1 MNLDQFLL
9 SGLVYLAAT
18 VISAPIAKR
27 LGLGSV
33 LGFLIAGAAI
43 GPWALGFVGGE
54 GETVKSFAEFGVI
67 MMLFLVGL
75 ELEPSK
81 LWALRK
87 HIFGLGLL
95 QVVGTASVVGSVS
108 LLVARDWREGVVIGL
123 ILAMSSTAI
132 VLQSLEERGVL
143 KTPVGQSVFSV
154 LLFQDISVIP
164 ILAVLPLL
172 ATALPAADGHNM
184 SLISGLPAWLQALSI
199 LAVVAGIM
207 LSGRYLLRP
216 IFRFVAETGAREIF
230 VAFALLLVVGITLL
244 MGLIGLSAALGTFL
258 AGVVL
263 ADSEYRHELELDL
276 QPFKGL
282 LLAIFF
288 IAVGAGIDFKLI
300 MSTPILL
307 TMGLVSFLVLKL
319 ALHFGLAKFFKMNW
333 SDASRFSFS
342 LTQGSEFGFVLV
354 GIALGLGLLSPNMAG
369 LLTAIIVL
377 SMAASPLFM
386 MFDEKIIQPRLGA
399 GETSRE
405 ADIIETNGVDVI
417 IAGHGRFGM
426 TIGRIL
432 TAQGI
437 RTAHL
442 DHDPSQV
449 DVLRKFG
456 MKVFYGDALR
466 LDLLEAAG
474 AKEAQL
480 IVIAIDE
487 REKTTELVK
496 IVQLHFPKLKIF
508 ARVYDR
514 THAGE
519 LLRMGVDHIYREVF
533 GSSMYL
539 ATDAL
544 TALGRSEKEATRI
557 VDIFRKHDEK
567 FLRSAQVHQG
577 NDKALVDLARQSRAD
592 IAKVFAADRGE
603 E

>member
-27 LGLGSV
+27 LGLGSI
-33 LGFLIAGAAI
+33 LGFLIAGAVI
-43 GPWALGFVGGE
+43 GPWALGLVGGE

-95 QVVGTASVVGSVS
+95 QVVGTALVIGCVS
-108 LLVARDWREGVVIGL
+108 LLVARDWREGLVIGL

-132 VLQSLEERGVL
+132 VLQSLSERGIL
-143 KTPVGQSVFSV
+143 KAPVGQSVFSV

-172 ATALPAADGHNM
+172 ATALPITEEHNM
-184 SLISGLPAWLQALSI
+184 SLIAGLPAWLQALSI

-207 LSGRYLLRP
+207 VSGRYLLRP
-216 IFRFVAETGAREIF
+216 LFRFVAETGAREIF
-230 VAFALLLVVGITLL
+230 VAFALLLVVGITIL

-300 MSTPILL
+300 MATPMLL
-307 TMGLVSFLVLKL
+307 TIGLVAFLVLKL
-319 ALHFGLAKFFKMNW
+319 AFHFGLARYFKMNW
-333 SDASRFSFS
+333 GDASRFSFS

-354 GIALGLGLLSPNMAG
+354 GIALGLGLLSPSMAG

-377 SMAASPLFM
+377 SMAASPLLM
-386 MFDEKIIQPRLGA
+386 MLDEKFVQPRLGA
-399 GETSRE
+399 AETSRE
-405 ADIIETNGVDVI
+405 ADIIETHGVDVI

-426 TIGRIL
+426 TIGRVL
-432 TAQGI
+432 TAQGV

-474 AKEAQL
+474 AKEAKL

-496 IVQLHFPKLKIF
+496 IVQLYFPNLKIF

-519 LLRMGVDHIYREVF
+519 LLRLGVDHIYREVF

-557 VDIFRKHDEK
+557 VDIFRKHDES
-567 FLRSAQVHQG
+567 FLRSAQAHQG

>member
-1 MNLDQFLL
+1 MNLNQFLL

-33 LGFLIAGAAI
+33 LGFLIAGALI
-43 GPWALGFVGGE
+43 GPSVLGLVGGE

-75 ELEPSK
+75 ELEASK

-87 HIFGLGLL
+87 LIFGLGLM
-95 QVVGTASVVGSVS
+95 QVVGTAVVIGSAS
-108 LLVARDWREGVVIGL
+108 LLVAYNWREALVIGL

-172 ATALPAADGHNM
+172 ATTIPLAGEHNT

-216 IFRFVAETGAREIF
+216 LFRFVAETGAREIF

-300 MSTPILL
+300 MATPLL
-307 TMGLVSFLVLKL
+307 LAVGLLAFLVLKL
-319 ALHFGLAKFFKMNW
+319 ITHFSLARFFKMNW
-333 SDASRFSFS
+333 ADAARFSFS

-354 GIALGLGLLSPNMAG
+354 GIALGLGLLSAGMAG

-377 SMAASPLFM
+377 SMASAPLLM
-386 MFDEKIIQPRLGA
+386 MLDDKVIQSRLGA
-399 GETSRE
+399 AETNRE
-405 ADIIETNGVDVI
+405 ADVIETDGVDAI

-426 TIGRIL
+426 TIGRVL
-432 TAQGI
+432 TAQGV

-456 MKVFYGDALR
+456 MKVSMVMPCAL
-466 LDLLEAAG
+466 
-474 AKEAQL
+474 
-480 IVIAIDE
+480 IC
-487 REKTTELVK
+487 
-496 IVQLHFPKLKIF
+496 
-508 ARVYDR
+508 
-514 THAGE
+514 
-519 LLRMGVDHIYREVF
+519 
-533 GSSMYL
+533 
-539 ATDAL
+539 
-544 TALGRSEKEATRI
+544 
-557 VDIFRKHDEK
+557 
-567 FLRSAQVHQG
+567 
-577 NDKALVDLARQSRAD
+577 
-592 IAKVFAADRGE
+592 
-603 E
+603 